1 MSTGLIFYF
10 TSYCFSYIETNHLI
24 QLAKM
29 PLPVE
34 AILNTYTFDEADVDR
49 VAFRR
54 VKNTI
59 EIVEPDPSW
68 PQSFEAL
75 KERIVSAL
83 GSNIVELS
91 HVGSTSVPGLPAK
104 ALIDIDLTVKDVLD
118 EDSYVPQLQAAGFDF
133 LFREPKWHQHRFFV
147 AYEPNANLHVFGPD
161 CPETEKHKI
170 FRDWLRK
177 TPEDRDL
184 YARVKRVAAKA
195 AREGNETV
203 NEYSKRKNDVVAEI
217 LERAF
222 RDLGYIE

>member
-1 MSTGLIFYF
+1 
-10 TSYCFSYIETNHLI
+10 
-24 QLAKM
+24 M
-29 PLPVE
+29 PVPVE
-34 AILNTYTFDEADVDR
+34 AIIKTYPFDPEDVER

-54 VKNTI
+54 IKNKI

-83 GSNIVELS
+83 GSTIVELS

-133 LFREPKWHQHRFFV
+133 LFREPKWHQHRFFA

-161 CPETEKHKI
+161 CPETVKHKI

-177 TPEDRDL
+177 TPADRDL
-184 YARVKRVAAKA
+184 YAQVKREAAEA
-195 AREGNETV
+195 ARKGNETM
-203 NEYSKRKNDVVAEI
+203 NEYGARKDEVVAAI
-217 LERAF
+217 LNRAF